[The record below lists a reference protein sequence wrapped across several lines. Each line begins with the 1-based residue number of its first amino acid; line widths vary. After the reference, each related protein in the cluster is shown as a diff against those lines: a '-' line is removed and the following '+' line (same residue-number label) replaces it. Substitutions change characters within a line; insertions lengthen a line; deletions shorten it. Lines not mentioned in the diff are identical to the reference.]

1 MSPAPAKSK
10 APGAKRPQVPSKK
23 AKPAKPVAGPKPVE
37 PVYIIKRPILTE
49 KSTYL
54 SGEMKQYAFEVSP
67 DASKTEIKQAIQQL
81 YKVRVLGVNTQV
93 RKGKFR
99 RMRYG
104 LTQEPT
110 TKKATIRVH
119 RDDVIEL
126 F

>member
-1 MSPAPAKSK
+1 MEAIY
-10 APGAKRPQVPSKK
+10 V
-23 AKPAKPVAGPKPVE
+23 
-37 PVYIIKRPILTE
+37 IKRPILTE

-54 SGEMKQYAFEVSP
+54 SGELAQYAFEVDP
-67 DASKTEIKQAIQQL
+67 KATKTDIKRAIEQM
-81 YKVRVLGVNTQV
+81 YKVKVLGVNTQV

-110 TKKATIRVH
+110 TKKATVRL
-119 RDDVIEL
+119 REGDKIEL

>member
-1 MSPAPAKSK
+1 MSSAVVKS
-10 APGAKRPQVPSKK
+10 
-23 AKPAKPVAGPKPVE
+23 VE

-54 SGEMKQYAFEVSP
+54 SGELKQYAFEVAV
-67 DASKTEIKQAIQQL
+67 DATKTEIKMAIEQL
-81 YKVRVLGVNTQV
+81 YKVRVLGINTQV

-119 RDDVIEL
+119 QDDAIEL